1 MKAIII
7 VMLSLL
13 VVSCKQSKTG
23 ESQIKLDGK
32 YSVVDYRMTPEFIHD
47 TVGRDKLMAILKSS
61 TYKFDFSN
69 KNSIVRI
76 DPQFGME
83 YFGDSV
89 FEYRIE
95 HKFIALRNPDMK
107 VNVPFRNDNG
117 IIRLLIDQK
126 GIEHFS
132 IIPVKRGITNAR
144 LVSSSLETRNR

>member
-7 VMLSLL
+7 VTLSLL
-13 VVSCKQSKTG
+13 MVSCKQSKTG
-23 ESQIKLDGK
+23 RSQIKLDGK

-47 TVGRDKLMAILKSS
+47 TVGRDKLMAILKGS

-89 FEYRIE
+89 FEYRID
-95 HKFIALRNPDMK
+95 HKFMALRSPDNK
-107 VNVPFRNDNG
+107 INLPYRNDNG
-117 IIRLLIDQK
+117 ILRLLIHKK
-126 GIEHFS
+126 GIKHFS
-132 IIPVKRGITNAR
+132 IIPVKQ
-144 LVSSSLETRNR
+144 